1 MAGSLWR
8 FRSVL
13 ICVKITIRLSDKG
26 FMQGKSMMIF
36 FKSRKLFTAVFLLAT
51 TLALPGCFGVVVGAG
66 AAVGVSA
73 YDERGVLGVASDLK
87 ISAII
92 HGRIIDKDPE
102 LAVDVSVDVHE
113 GRVLLTGVVANE
125 GRRADVVGIAW
136 KTKGVKKVYNEIL
149 VAASGSLLNLAR
161 DAWITTKLRSILT
174 LDEKVL
180 AINYVIE
187 TVNGTVYLL
196 GIAQNQ
202 AELDR
207 VIAQART
214 IEYVRR
220 IVNHV
225 RLKTPKEKEKA

>member
-1 MAGSLWR
+1 
-8 FRSVL
+8 
-13 ICVKITIRLSDKG
+13 
-26 FMQGKSMMIF
+26 MIF
-36 FKSRKLFTAVFLLAT
+36 FKSQKLFAAVFLLAA
-51 TLALPGCFGVVVGAG
+51 TLALPGCVGAAIGAG

-73 YDERGVLGVASDLK
+73 YEERGVLGVASDLK
-87 ISAII
+87 ISALI

-102 LAVDVSVDVHE
+102 LAVDVSVDVHD
-113 GRVLLTGVVANE
+113 GRVLLTGVVADE
-125 GRRADVVGIAW
+125 GRRADALGIAW
-136 KTKGVKKVYNEIL
+136 KTEGVKQVYNEIL
-149 VAASGSLLNLAR
+149 VAASSGFLDTAR
-161 DAWITTKLRSILT
+161 DIWISTKLRSILT

-180 AINYVIE
+180 AINYAIE

-214 IEYVRR
+214 IGYVRR

-225 RLKTPKEKEKA
+225 RLKTPDKKTSRLKTSKEKEKAGS